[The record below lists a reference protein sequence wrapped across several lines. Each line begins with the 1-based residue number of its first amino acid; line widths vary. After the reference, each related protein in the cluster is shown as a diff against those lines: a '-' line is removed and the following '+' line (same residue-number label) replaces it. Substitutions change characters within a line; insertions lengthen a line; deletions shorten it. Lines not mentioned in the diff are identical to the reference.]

1 MKKLFFFSIL
11 LHAFIGALLYLM
23 PVEKPQKEEANNTR
37 PRPIKTTLVSSAEF
51 QQIVETA
58 RANREMNATPAERA
72 RYQAEF
78 SQRVERQTR
87 AKDFGSV
94 EGSKRQDPSSG
105 SQTRRSVAD
114 RLGALWKVPVD
125 LKQAEQSQDVAKSPS
140 LGKGGHDAL
149 DPAIAI
155 GTQTLLNTDEY
166 VHAGF
171 YNRVKREISPRWQPV
186 VEHFLRHTQTLSEG
200 SFFTRYAFFVDARGD
215 VKDAELLVSSGSRS
229 LDDIALIALK
239 EAGRFPNPP
248 ESIKAENGL
257 YRFEMG
263 FSVDYSKRGA
273 QTQYVPDPR
282 FRSRL

>member
-11 LHAFIGALLYLM
+11 LHLVVVALFYQYSS
-23 PVEKPQKEEANNTR
+23 EKQKEEAKNQA
-37 PRPIKTTLVSSAEF
+37 PKSIKTVIVSAEQF
-51 QQIVETA
+51 KQIVESSRSQKEA
-58 RANREMNATPAERA
+58 SSTPSDRS

-78 SQRVERQTR
+78 TQRVDKQTR
-87 AKDFGSV
+87 AKNFGSV
-94 EGSKRQDPSSG
+94 EGKKRQDPSKG
-105 SQTRRSVAD
+105 VKKPKSVGD
-114 RLGALWKVPVD
+114 RIGALWSVPLDSGNAPESGSVEN
-125 LKQAEQSQDVAKSPS
+125 KPS
-140 LGKGGHDAL
+140 LAQGSHDAL
-149 DPAIAI
+149 DREIAI
-155 GTQTLLNTDEY
+155 GTHTLLNTDEY

-186 VEHFLRHTQTLSEG
+186 VEHFLRHTRTLKEG
-200 SFFTRYAFFVDARGD
+200 SFFTRYAFFVDSRGD
-215 VKDAELLVSSGSRS
+215 VQDAELLVSSGSRS

-248 ESIKAENGL
+248 EALKADNGL

-263 FSVDYSKRGA
+263 FSVDYTKRGA